1 MNADESGESWV
12 CTGCIGEAFLRSCI
26 EKEGTRQ
33 TCHYCAEAHPCFSLE

>member
-26 EKEGTRQ
+26 EKEGTRRPVI
-33 TCHYCAEAHPCFSLE
+33 TALRPTPASP